1 MKRVPVAVVD
11 EERCIGCARCI
22 DACPVD
28 AIVGAQGYMH
38 TVVESWC
45 IGCKLC
51 LPPCPVDCIEMVPR
65 REDWTSELRRAA
77 GARGKRRRE
86 RLAKAGVRSHGAE
99 ERRSILAALLARK

>member
-1 MKRVPVAVVD
+1 
-11 EERCIGCARCI
+11 
-22 DACPVD
+22 
-28 AIVGAQGYMH
+28 
-38 TVVESWC
+38 VVESWC

-65 REDWTSELRRAA
+65 REDWTSALRRAA